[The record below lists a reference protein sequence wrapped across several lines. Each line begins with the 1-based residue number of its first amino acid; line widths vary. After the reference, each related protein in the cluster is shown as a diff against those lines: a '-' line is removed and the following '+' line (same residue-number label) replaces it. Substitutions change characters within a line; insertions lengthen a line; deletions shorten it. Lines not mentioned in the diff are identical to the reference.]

1 MNPGTAPRIREEALL
16 ILHGRGAIL
25 EIAREISDLLRAEN
39 LAGVIIGGVAVTLH
53 GHVRTTVDVDLYVA
67 DTVRVGEALSRHGF
81 TFDAQAKQFV
91 KNDVPV
97 HLVTISQLKVAPR
110 SVQDIEGIRTVA
122 LAVLITLKL
131 PTGTLHVLRAQ
142 ALVEVI
148 CLILVHRLESAF
160 VTQID
165 KELRREFRKLATAV
179 VEESDKP

>member
-110 SVQDIEGIRTVA
+110 SIQDIEGIRTVA
-122 LAVLITLKL
+122 LADLINMKL
-131 PTGTLHVLRAQ
+131 RSGTLNVLRAQ
-142 ALVEVI
+142 DLADVI
-148 CLILVHRLESAF
+148 GLIRANRLESAF

-165 KELRREFRKLATAV
+165 KELRREFRKLAKAV
-179 VEESDKP
+179 AEESDEP